1 MRVSL
6 EILIILSYRVILAG
20 KPAKKKQRRLAETVE
35 KAKEKEKEEKA
46 EKKKDKEKEKEKE
59 KEKDK
64 GKERD
69 KAGVSAKV
77 VGKVGKI
84 LGCQIFFLSCDFPAE
99 SQGCELFSRNSVRLV
114 GRIV

>member
-1 MRVSL
+1 MCVSL
-6 EILIILSYRVILAG
+6 EILIVLSQSVILAG

-77 VGKVGKI
+77 VGKFGKI
-84 LGCQIFFLSCDFPAE
+84 LGCQLLSAAAIFLLSPKVANFSAE
-99 SQGCELFSRNSVRLV
+99 IRL
-114 GRIV
+114 GW